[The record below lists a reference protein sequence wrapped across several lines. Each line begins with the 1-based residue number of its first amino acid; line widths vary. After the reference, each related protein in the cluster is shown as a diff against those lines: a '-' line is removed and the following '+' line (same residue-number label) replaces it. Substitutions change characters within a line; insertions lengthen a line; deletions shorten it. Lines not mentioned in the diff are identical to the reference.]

1 VGAGTGVAAPAPS
14 VVAAAVLLPV
24 RAARRARS
32 RANKLASAN
41 WVINT
46 TATIA
51 IRKYFF
57 ITILL

>member
-1 VGAGTGVAAPAPS
+1 
-14 VVAAAVLLPV
+14 VLLPV